1 MVTEING
8 LEYDTLAF
16 IFLPYRNL
24 SIRDIE
30 KTDLW
35 RFDRILA
42 NSIDMFQNLQYKFIY
57 YGDIGAYSND
67 ILQLHS
73 AILKKKPFWGFLKF
87 RSLRAKPS
95 EARRARRAC
104 LASQGEGALAHMDK
118 FKR

>member
-24 SIRDIE
+24 PICDIE

-73 AILKKKPFWGFLKF
+73 AILKKKTFLGFF
-87 RSLRAKPS
+87 EVSFIAS
-95 EARRARRAC
+95 EAERSEASSQSLPRFARRG
-104 LASQGEGALAHMDK
+104 SFSPHG
-118 FKR
+118 